1 MVLIMVQLVLIYSD
15 NNSYEI
21 KEPSW
26 KPWVVAAI
34 FGIHTTQGT
43 TCHLC
48 VGFLMSVLLWWQL
61 SSQIEP
67 APPVHHET
75 KV

>member
-1 MVLIMVQLVLIYSD
+1 
-15 NNSYEI
+15 
-21 KEPSW
+21 
-26 KPWVVAAI
+26 
-34 FGIHTTQGT
+34 
-43 TCHLC
+43 